1 MDTVRVHC
9 YGCPAVVSVD
19 SGAPEKG
26 LVAAGWAL
34 VHGQTYCPSCAGKG
48 GLAQMRPGEPSPA
61 QPVESGA
68 PLSTT
73 FDVTQPSREQTMLDK
88 IEARARLR
96 IKVGAVAFVAGMLLL
111 AGLSSSPVGVS
122 LGAVA
127 VLGGPV
133 VLLWDERAQQLAK
146 QGIGLYLALMA
157 FWVAYPVVHG
167 SGVKGVGVILS
178 WAGLVVGLGLA
189 WRGIRAS
196 SLVGVAR
203 SSLNGQAFDLRLET
217 RVRRAAYGGQPSTSA
232 LLWGDDSETP
242 LAWFDWQMSQPQLVA
257 VDKTPAKVYGAPTR
271 RAVVVVSCPQA
282 IVAGRVKRSHFGE
295 SPSPPKPVSPLTA
308 WLWKPRSLRLP

>member
-1 MDTVRVHC
+1 MVN
-9 YGCPAVVSVD
+9 
-19 SGAPEKG
+19 
-26 LVAAGWAL
+26 
-34 VHGQTYCPSCAGKG
+34 
-48 GLAQMRPGEPSPA
+48 
-61 QPVESGA
+61 
-68 PLSTT
+68 
-73 FDVTQPSREQTMLDK
+73 K

-96 IKVGAVAFVAGMLLL
+96 IKMGAVAFIAGLLLL

-122 LGAVA
+122 LGGVA
-127 VLGGPV
+127 VLSGPV

-146 QGIGLYLALMA
+146 QGIRFYLALMA
-157 FWVAYPVVHG
+157 FWLAYPVVHG
-167 SGVKGVGVILS
+167 SGVKGVGVILG

-189 WRGIRAS
+189 WQGIRAS
-196 SLVGVAR
+196 SLLGAAR

-217 RVRRAAYGGQPSTSA
+217 RVRRAAYGGLPTSSA
-232 LLWGDDSETP
+232 LLWGDDPQTP

-271 RAVVVVSCPQA
+271 GAVVVVSCPQA

-295 SPSPPKPVSPLTA
+295 SSSPPQPVSPLTA